1 MAPSRP
7 LPRPSPDTTR
17 MKDTRFPPWRKHG
30 AEHQE
35 RRGRAVGR
43 RARRTRAHVQD
54 RGGAERPRGAP
65 GRGARG
71 ERPRPGRAPPAAP
84 RARRVALPARRAAR
98 NPRRTRRTRAHPRLR
113 PGGRVIV
120 DASALV
126 AIVLREDG
134 WERLLAAL
142 DAAGIAVLPYTHDH
156 ARLAAQAFRRFGRG
170 RHPASLNF
178 GDCISYAV
186 ADAASAPLLY
196 VGDDF

>member
-1 MAPSRP
+1 M
-7 LPRPSPDTTR
+7 
-17 MKDTRFPPWRKHG
+17 
-30 AEHQE
+30 
-35 RRGRAVGR
+35 
-43 RARRTRAHVQD
+43 
-54 RGGAERPRGAP
+54 
-65 GRGARG
+65 
-71 ERPRPGRAPPAAP
+71 
-84 RARRVALPARRAAR
+84 
-98 NPRRTRRTRAHPRLR
+98 
-113 PGGRVIV
+113 IV

-134 WERLLAAL
+134 WKRLLAALDAAEEVAIGAPTLTETAIVLEAKGVAPTVLPAVL

-196 VGDDF
+196 VGDDFARTDVRTATTD